1 MTIDHRRRTVVA
13 PTTARAPTPARRPA
27 AAAPSVARP
36 RLRHASARSTSGWG
50 SSCCSRSGCRTR
62 SRTWRRAKQIL
73 NANAITALAALSIT
87 IPLAARVF
95 DLSFAGI
102 MTLTGVAVAHLIAK
116 DGVPLVPA
124 IALALAVGLGVGLI
138 NAVVVV
144 VMRID
149 SFIAHARDRLADRSA
164 DHDGHQRGA
173 DHRTPSSAG
182 AFAKIGQTNIGGIT
196 LPVVYCAVVAV
207 AIWYLL
213 EHTAT
218 GRRLYATGFNP
229 DAARLAGVRIDRLRF
244 LSLVASGGLAG
255 AAGIVL
261 ASTLGSGSPS
271 AGTPY
276 LLPAFAAA
284 FLGATQLKH
293 GRFNAGGTIIAVLLL
308 GTGVTGLALAN
319 APQWAG
325 DMFVGVVLIAALAL
339 TGLQR
344 RTAAGRRR
352 TPIETSNVKPATGGD
367 GACQHSW
374 PEEPRTKARR
384 FSCSAPRSSRRAGCG
399 GRLGGGSA
407 AQSGWRRPASPRRR
421 RWPRRRPRGR
431 RPSGSPPPSA
441 SRSRPARR
449 SSSSAAASR
458 PARSRATSSSR
469 ARPTSAGPPRR
480 SATDGSPEQLQN
492 AFKTALRQGAD
503 AVILNAVN
511 RATVPSRSRRRSRR
525 AWPS

>member
-1 MTIDHRRRTVVA
+1 MT
-13 PTTARAPTPARRPA
+13 PTAVTEAAGEPAASAQRPA
-27 AAAPSVARP
+27 PGTAAPP
-36 RLRHASARSTSGWG
+36 SGGLLHDLAFDRIGAVYVWLG
-50 SSCCSRSGCRTR
+50 IIVLFSLWAPETFPNL
-62 SRTWRRAKQIL
+62 TTAKQIL

-95 DLSFAGI
+95 DLSFAGV

-116 DGVPLVPA
+116 DGVPLIPA
-124 IALALAVGLGVGLI
+124 IALALAIGLGVGVV

-149 SFIAHARDRLADRSA
+149 SFIATLATGSLIAALITMVTNEVPITDA
-164 DHDGHQRGA
+164 TLG
-173 DHRTPSSAG
+173 G
-182 AFAKIGQTNIGGIT
+182 AFGDIGQTNIGGVT
-196 LPVVYCAVVAV
+196 LGVLYCAAVAV

-244 LSLVASGGLAG
+244 ASLVASGGLAG
-255 AAGIVL
+255 ATGIVL
-261 ASTLGSGSPS
+261 ASTLGSGSPT

-339 TGLQR
+339 TGVQR
-344 RTAAGRRR
+344 R
-352 TPIETSNVKPATGGD
+352 
-367 GACQHSW
+367 
-374 PEEPRTKARR
+374 
-384 FSCSAPRSSRRAGCG
+384 SS
-399 GRLGGGSA
+399 GS
-407 AQSGWRRPASPRRR
+407 RRR
-421 RWPRRRPRGR
+421 RG
-431 RPSGSPPPSA
+431 
-441 SRSRPARR
+441 
-449 SSSSAAASR
+449 
-458 PARSRATSSSR
+458 
-469 ARPTSAGPPRR
+469 
-480 SATDGSPEQLQN
+480 
-492 AFKTALRQGAD
+492 
-503 AVILNAVN
+503 
-511 RATVPSRSRRRSRR
+511 
-525 AWPS
+525 